1 MATRQE
7 FCDAMIEVYKN
18 HGVYIGTA
26 NGEYTETLTVGRIH
40 EMEKTYARR
49 DSKGNPLWDSD
60 TRRDFAYIGKCYEQG
75 WDMSKSRAGDCS
87 GIIVGVMRDLSII
100 SKTADYRARDFQA
113 KSTPVELKDLQPA
126 DLVFDKKKD
135 ATHVGVYIGDGNAY
149 VADGYVIESRGR
161 DYGVVKR
168 KLTEGHWVI
177 GGRLD
182 WFDDEIP
189 VLTRELRY
197 IEDDLMH
204 GKDVEQCQERLVKKG
219 YNPGPID
226 GYYGKKTEDAVIE
239 FQTIEDLGI
248 KRLGVV
254 GQKTWAALWTD

>member
-7 FCDAMIEVYKN
+7 FCDAMEEVYRN

-26 NGEYTETLTVGRIH
+26 NGEYTEGLTVGRIH

-75 WDMSKSRAGDCS
+75 FDMSKSRAGDCS
-87 GIIVGVMRDLSII
+87 GIIVGVMRDLGII
-100 SKTADYRARDFQA
+100 GKTADYRAKDFQA
-113 KSTPVELKDLQPA
+113 KSTPIELKDLQNA

-135 ATHVGVYIGDGNAY
+135 AGHVGVFYDGFI
-149 VADGYVIESRGR
+149 IESRGR
-161 DYGVVKR
+161 DYGVTRRPLKD
-168 KLTEGHWVI
+168 TNFVI

-182 WFDDEIP
+182 WFDDDIP
-189 VLTRELRY
+189 VLTRELKY
-197 IEDDLMH
+197 IENDLMH
-204 GKDVEQCQERLVKKG
+204 GKDVEQCQQRLVKKG
-219 YNPGPID
+219 YNPGVID

-254 GQKTWAALWTD
+254 GQKTWAALWS

>member
-7 FCDAMIEVYKN
+7 FCDAMEEVYRN

-26 NGEYTETLTVGRIH
+26 NGEYTEGLTVGRIH

-100 SKTADYRARDFQA
+100 GKTADYRARDFQA

-135 ATHVGVYIGDGNAY
+135 ATHVGM
-149 VADGYVIESRGR
+149 VAKLENGSAIIIESRGR
-161 DYGVVKR
+161 DYGVTRRPLKD
-168 KLTEGHWVI
+168 TNFII

-182 WFDDEIP
+182 WFSDDIP
-189 VLTRELRY
+189 VLTRELKY
-197 IEDDLMH
+197 VENDLMH
-204 GKDVEQCQERLVKKG
+204 GKDVEQCQERLVFKG
-219 YNPGPID
+219 FNPGPCD
-226 GYYGKKTEDAVIE
+226 GYFGRKTEDAVIN
-239 FQTIEDLGI
+239 FQTVHEKLNI

-254 GQKTWAALWTD
+254 GQKTWGALWE

>member
-1 MATRQE
+1 MVTRQE
-7 FCDAMIEVYKN
+7 FCDAMTEVYLN

-26 NGEYTETLTVGRIH
+26 NGEYTEGLTVGRIH

-49 DSKGNPLWDSD
+49 DSKGNPLWNSD

-113 KSTPVELKDLQPA
+113 KSTPVELKDVQPA

-135 ATHVGVYIGDGNAY
+135 ATHVGTIVSIDNGIPI
-149 VADGYVIESRGR
+149 VVESKGR
-161 DYGVVKR
+161 DAGVVRR
-168 KLTEGHWVI
+168 KLSEGNWVI
-177 GGRLD
+177 AGRLD
-182 WFDDEIP
+182 WFSDEIP
-189 VLTRELRY
+189 VLTRELKY
-197 IEDDLMH
+197 VEGNLMH
-204 GKDVEQCQERLVKKG
+204 GKDVEQCQERLVIKG
-219 YNPGPID
+219 YNPGPVD
-226 GYYGKKTEDAVIE
+226 GYYGKKTEDAVIN
-239 FQTIEDLGI
+239 FQVTEDLGI

-254 GQKTWAALWTD
+254 GQKTWAALWE

>member
-7 FCDAMIEVYKN
+7 FCDAMNEVYKN

-26 NGEYTETLTVGRIH
+26 NGEYTLDIAGKFY
-40 EMEKTYARR
+40 EMEKKYDRR
-49 DSKGNPLWDSD
+49 DKDGKSLTYSD
-60 TRRDFAYIGKCYEQG
+60 TARDYEYLAKCYRSKF
-75 WDMSKSRAGDCS
+75 DMSKSRAGDCS

-100 SKTADYRARDFQA
+100 KPTADYRAKDFQA
-113 KSTPVELKDLQPA
+113 KATPVPLADLQPA
-126 DLVFDKKKD
+126 DLVFDRKKD
-135 ATHVGVYIGDGNAY
+135 ATHVGVVEKIESGIPF
-149 VADGYVIESRGR
+149 VIESRGR
-161 DYGVVKR
+161 DYGVVRR
-168 KLTEGHWVI
+168 KLSEGNWVI

-197 IEDDLMH
+197 IEGDLMH

-219 YNPGPID
+219 YNPGVVD